1 MACEKDNYEAAK
13 LLIEHGADVNTTCFS
28 QKSRTPLL
36 AQCYKNYPSKNIV
49 DLLIKN
55 GARINAK
62 DEDGVSPLI
71 AACYANKND
80 TIIRILLNNGASKI
94 EKYKDS
100 YPYEYCNT
108 TIKNNF
114 YSTYQILY
122 TAVNDYYW

>member
-1 MACEKDNYEAAK
+1 MYYPSSKIVQ
-13 LLIEHGADVNTTCFS
+13 LLIS
-28 QKSRTPLL
+28 
-36 AQCYKNYPSKNIV
+36 
-49 DLLIKN
+49 N

-80 TIIRILLNNGASKI
+80 SVIRLLINNGADKT

-108 TIKNNF
+108 TIKNDY
-114 YSTYQILY
+114 YSTYKTLY
-122 TAVNDYYW
+122 NATKNSYLY